1 MQVTRFDIEGV
12 LLFEPT
18 LHKDSRGSFVE
29 VFSEREFEALSGV
42 STHFV
47 QDNES
52 RSRKYVLRGLHFQKG
67 EWAQAKL
74 VRVARGRVLDVAVD
88 IREGSSTF
96 GKHIAVELSE
106 ENHRQLF
113 IPKGFAHGYIAL
125 EENTLFLY
133 KCDEYYHPEAEGGII
148 WNDPTIAID
157 WGVAES
163 EMIISDKDRGYGL
176 LSDLTSTK

>member
-12 LLFEPT
+12 VLFEPT
-18 LHKDSRGSFVE
+18 LHKDPRGSFME

-52 RSRKYVLRGLHFQKG
+52 RSHKYVLRGLHFQKG

-74 VRVARGRVLDVAVD
+74 VRVARGRVLDIAVD

-106 ENHRQLF
+106 ENGRQLF

-157 WGVAES
+157 WGVAKS
-163 EMIISDKDRGYGL
+163 EMIISDKDRSYGL
-176 LSDLTSTK
+176 LNDLTSTK

>member
-1 MQVTRFDIEGV
+1 M
-12 LLFEPT
+12 
-18 LHKDSRGSFVE
+18 E

-52 RSRKYVLRGLHFQKG
+52 HSRKYVLRGLHFQKG

>member
-1 MQVTRFDIEGV
+1 MDI
-12 LLFEPT
+12 
-18 LHKDSRGSFVE
+18 
-29 VFSEREFEALSGV
+29 
-42 STHFV
+42 
-47 QDNES
+47 
-52 RSRKYVLRGLHFQKG
+52 
-67 EWAQAKL
+67 
-74 VRVARGRVLDVAVD
+74 AVD

-106 ENHRQLF
+106 ENGRQLF

-163 EMIISDKDRGYGL
+163 EMIISDKDRSYGL
-176 LSDLTSTK
+176 LNDLTSTK